1 MRCAQILSLTFVDA
15 ADNDDEMNAS
25 YEAMATKGTKHGAK
39 LINKKVIVQ
48 NGDDAAAIF
57 QTASVNIPSFNPALS
72 TGLYLA
78 AHYRDTDTFP
88 TMKTLAQ
95 LTAKYLEAGLRFTKI
110 NLNACFS
117 AGKIGHQI
125 ELGIKYEPNMILVF
139 CNDLV
144 ETLNDATFFA
154 NQLAMP
160 LANLNNCMVAGYRS
174 QIVLYKPGHAFF
186 TPQQNDQSK
195 WTDPQKWAKKLDARI
210 GNVFRDSGGYSR
222 THPQNQGP
230 LNTKLSGAS
239 DIDTLNSFSKYKNLI
254 ATKNYKEVTRPTPY
268 FEATEYPSITIN
280 ELALG
285 TATLNEIKA
294 TNFFKDQQLL
304 NYFTATLQYIMKK
317 KIVKFN
323 NTGHIT
329 QISISDYSDNPDIK
343 QMVTAVTAFNI
354 AMGQLGVRII
364 L

>member
-1 MRCAQILSLTFVDA
+1 VRCSQILSLTFVGP
-15 ADNDDEMNAS
+15 ADDEEMNAS
-25 YEAMATKGTKHGAK
+25 YEAMATKGIKHGAK
-39 LINKKVIVQ
+39 LINKKVVVQ
-48 NGDDAAAIF
+48 DGDDAAAIF
-57 QTASVNIPSFNPALS
+57 NTASVNIPFFNAAQS

-95 LTAKYLEAGLRFTKI
+95 LTAKFLEAGLRFTKI

-125 ELGIKYEPNMILVF
+125 ELGIKYEPNMVLVF
-139 CNDLV
+139 CNDLIA
-144 ETLNDATFFA
+144 TLNDATFFA
-154 NQLAMP
+154 SQAAMP

-186 TPQQNDQSK
+186 TPSPQQKDQSK
-195 WTDPQKWAKKLDARI
+195 WTDPQKWAKKLDPRI

-222 THPQNQGP
+222 THPQNSVP
-230 LNTKLSGAS
+230 LNTKLSGAN
-239 DIDTLNSFSKYKNLI
+239 INTVNAFSKYNNLI

-268 FEATEYPSITIN
+268 FEAADYPDITIN
-280 ELALG
+280 EAALG
-285 TATLNEIKA
+285 TAKLNEIKA
-294 TNFFKDQQLL
+294 TSFFKDQQLL

-329 QISISDYSDNPDIK
+329 QISISEYSENPDIRE
-343 QMVTAVTAFNI
+343 MVTAVTAFNT
-354 AMGQLGVRII
+354 AMEQLGVRII